1 MEKVKKSAG
10 RGRPSRRK
18 EMVAAAEELVRSE
31 GLAHATTKAIAA
43 RAGCSEAALYVHF
56 KSRSALLLAVL
67 EESLPD
73 MLIPLRS
80 LEQAVGHATPKQN
93 LHKAFKGIFAFH
105 QRVTPVIC
113 SLFAEPKLLA
123 EYRDSLLAQN
133 KGPQGAVGRLHRYIA
148 AEQKLGRIDHG
159 VDAEIAA
166 MTLMANSFFLAFTGQ
181 FFGIDE
187 PVEAYCRKLI
197 AQAINF

>member
-1 MEKVKKSAG
+1 MKNAAT

-18 EMVAAAEELVRSE
+18 EMVAAAEELVRTE

-56 KSRSALLLAVL
+56 KSRSDLLLAVL

-73 MLIPLRS
+73 MLVPLRA
-80 LEQAVGHATPKQN
+80 LEQAVGHATPRQN
-93 LHKAFKGIFAFH
+93 LQRALGGIFAFH

-113 SLFAEPKLLA
+113 SLFAEPELLT

-133 KGPQGAVGRLHRYIA
+133 KGPRGAIGRLRRYIA
-148 AEQKLGRIDHG
+148 AEQKQGRIG
-159 VDAEIAA
+159 RSVDAELAA
-166 MTLMANSFFLAFTGQ
+166 TTLMANSFFRAFTGH
-181 FFGIDE
+181 FFGTDE
-187 PVEAYCRKLI
+187 PFEAFCRCLVANVI
-197 AQAINF
+197 AK